1 MSLQSNINTWKG
13 IYDNSGINA
22 GGGDPNYIG
31 SVVGVDGKTYVGS
44 AIYTGVGNK
53 IHDFNVY
60 AGQGVTPSSSPVPGG
75 KFLLESTGGF
85 SWDTVSAGSALAMQT
100 SGSLNNLYLGTSADS
115 GKSPLAPT
123 VTEFDADQ
131 PLLVIKGFN
140 IVSDYAATLF
150 GGSNGNSSIALSQ
163 AGTGAAT
170 GITFGD
176 LMAKPGYYAS
186 ATFNSAVTY
195 NLAFEE
201 NALGVSTFEWALD
214 KYLESKGSDIT
225 DSWANINAAL
235 AGTGVSV
242 DYYEFADD
250 YAAGGVVASAFAE
263 VESDLLLAA

>member
-13 IYDNSGINA
+13 IYDNTGINA
-22 GGGDPNYIG
+22 GGGDPSYIG
-31 SVVGVDGKTYVGS
+31 SVVGVNGNTYVGP

-60 AGQGVTPSSSPVPGG
+60 AGQGVTLGNSTGG

-85 SWDTVSAGSALAMQT
+85 SWDTVPSGSAYAMQT

-115 GKSPLAPT
+115 GKSPEEFT
-123 VTEFDADQ
+123 VAEFAADK
-131 PLLVIKGFN
+131 PLLVIQGFN

-176 LMAKPGYYAS
+176 LMAKANLYAS
-186 ATFNSAVTY
+186 ATFNSAVNY

-225 DSWANINAAL
+225 DSWANIDAAL

-242 DYYEFADD
+242 DYYPEADD
-250 YAAGGVVASAFAE
+250 YAPGGIVASAAAE
-263 VESDLLLAA
+263 LESDLLLAA